1 MSLPPQQKVI
11 PDKSGGK
18 HRAAAAMKEPTV
30 QHAGDVFYGGMGPPA
45 LESAHGVGESRGHGS
60 GVFNPEKGP
69 QSRAHYQQTA
79 PVKWM
84 HQDPIQAAGW
94 SQDAPGPLPTNPWGQ
109 NFSPYMG
116 GLNNV
121 RGQMAFP
128 KGSHDGGAALQMG
141 PAEKQ
146 APGSMEVYRE
156 AAQAQAQVQAR
167 GLEWGQHGAA
177 GAMRQAQLQA
187 FQQGHKG
194 VDLQAQP
201 PHAPS
206 SHPSMPP
213 GSLLQPFQLA
223 FGPTKQHLPSGYYQ
237 VVQGGTKAMP
247 NLSYNEQP
255 KTQQQHQLMQL
266 QMQQQHQV
274 QQQHQQQQK
283 QQQQL
288 HQQQHHHQQQQHQL
302 QQQLQHQMQQHQ
314 IQLQQQLQ
322 QQYYK
327 QQLQQEQR
335 QQMHQQQQ
343 QPHSLPPQEIL
354 QPQSQQKQQ
363 PNQHFLSYNQP
374 PDNCLSSASP
384 TPPQKDMPPSV
395 ETQGHTPDVET
406 PSTDPSSTPSCP
418 PKLTSDPMS
427 PSSDASPAAPRR
439 SRRLSRD
446 GLSPLGDPPSL
457 SSWNQ
462 TSGEVPQNGVVAGR
476 EGGERQGPTGG
487 VIQSTH
493 RRRRASKEINLE
505 TLAQEASER
514 ESLPSA
520 KMAKQQQQE
529 EGLTGRQAGMVPL
542 VIPVSVPVRQGQTAP
557 PGTWPHGRPPGQHA
571 LLPHQSQHKPSVI
584 VARRRSLRN
593 SLSESFSQDGESD
606 AGQDDDVKSAKHK
619 RRPRPE
625 PLFIPPPKPAT
636 FIAPSVYSAITPYQS
651 HLRSPIRLPDHPFTL
666 PPYTPPPILSPVREG
681 SGLYFSTFLS
691 SIAAGNQTLQPPPN
705 TPKSAS
711 RSLLRSTSSTDITPP
726 VLPLITDATPVSF
739 EPRINIGLKYQAE
752 VPELQCDTSL
762 TQCDQHKA
770 DLVWLPMKESLLRH
784 AEQETVDDLMS
795 LACSSALYGGGT
807 NQELA
812 LHCLH
817 ECGGNVLET
826 LAFLLLKEPIF
837 SKDHNLADY
846 HYSGSDSWTPSEK
859 RCFNKGISVY
869 RKDFFMVQKLV
880 QTKTVA
886 QCVEFYYMHK
896 KQVKVSRSGTL
907 TYGPPESP
915 AEKHTEA
922 VGDVKSSQGS
932 KTSQKEEVDR
942 KWERSCDR
950 GQDGNQSRV
959 TQTLQAHDNTGAVLG
974 HRDQDAVH
982 KVGPPHPTH
991 PSAPRKPRP
1000 ESAGKKSGAPPKPP
1014 GDPEGVFPCKKCS
1027 RVFYK
1032 VKSRSAHMK
1041 SHAEREKKEAAL
1053 KLKEEEEERAAIAM
1067 GEARAREAAEAMQN
1081 GNEGGNGAGEQ
1092 DEVSDEAEDEKDE
1105 DWQ

>member
-1 MSLPPQQKVI
+1 MSHPPQQKVI

-45 LESAHGVGESRGHGS
+45 LESAHRVGEPGGHGS

-79 PVKWM
+79 SVKWM
-84 HQDPIQAAGW
+84 HQDHIQAAGW
-94 SQDAPGPLPTNPWGQ
+94 SQDASGPLPTNSWGQ
-109 NFSPYMG
+109 NFSPYMD

-121 RGQMAFP
+121 RVQMAFP

-156 AAQAQAQVQAR
+156 ATQAQAQAR
-167 GLEWGQHGAA
+167 GLEWGQQAA
-177 GAMRQAQLQA
+177 AVAMRQAQLQA
-187 FQQGHKG
+187 FQQGHTG

-206 SHPSMPP
+206 SHPTMQP
-213 GSLLQPFQLA
+213 GSLMQPIQLA
-223 FGPTKQHLPSGYYQ
+223 FGPTKQHLPSGYYP
-237 VVQGGTKAMP
+237 VFQGGTKAIP

-266 QMQQQHQV
+266 QMQQQQ
-274 QQQHQQQQK
+274 QQQQK
-283 QQQQL
+283 QQQQQL
-288 HQQQHHHQQQQHQL
+288 HQQHHHQQQQQQQHQL

-314 IQLQQQLQ
+314 IQLQLN
-322 QQYYK
+322 QQYHK
-327 QQLQQEQR
+327 QQIQQEQR
-335 QQMHQQQQ
+335 QQMHQQQLQ
-343 QPHSLPPQEIL
+343 PPHSLPPQEIL
-354 QPQSQQKQQ
+354 QPQSQQKPQ
-363 PNQHFLSYNQP
+363 PNQHILSYNQP
-374 PDNCLSSASP
+374 PDNCPSRASP
-384 TPPQKDMPPSV
+384 STPQKDMPLSV
-395 ETQGHTPDVET
+395 ETEGLGHTPDVDT
-406 PSTDPSSTPSCP
+406 PSADPSSTPTDPCP

-446 GLSPLGDPPSL
+446 GLSPLVDPPSL
-457 SSWNQ
+457 SPWNQ
-462 TSGEVPQNGVVAGR
+462 TFREVPQNGVVARR
-476 EGGERQGPTGG
+476 EGGGRQGPTGG
-487 VIQSTH
+487 VIQSTR

-505 TLAQEASER
+505 TLAQKASER
-514 ESLPSA
+514 ESLPSS
-520 KMAKQQQQE
+520 KMAKQQQE
-529 EGLTGRQAGMVPL
+529 EGLMGRQAGMVPL
-542 VIPVSVPVRQGQTAP
+542 VIPVSVPVCQGQTAP

-571 LLPHQSQHKPSVI
+571 LLPPQPQHKPSVI
-584 VARRRSLRN
+584 VASRRSLRN
-593 SLSESFSQDGESD
+593 SLSESFSPDGEGD
-606 AGQDDDVKSAKHK
+606 VGQDDDGKLAKHK
-619 RRPRPE
+619 WRPRPE

-651 HLRSPIRLPDHPFTL
+651 HLRSPIRLPDHHFTL

-691 SIAAGNQTLQPPPN
+691 SIAASNQTLQPPPN

-739 EPRINIGLKYQAE
+739 EPRINIGLQYQAE
-752 VPELQCDTSL
+752 VPELQCDRSL
-762 TQCDQHKA
+762 TQWDQHKA
-770 DLVWLPMKESLLRH
+770 DLVWLPMKASLLRH

-826 LAFLLLKEPIF
+826 LAFLLLKEPVF
-837 SKDHNLADY
+837 SDGHHLADY
-846 HYSGSDSWTPSEK
+846 HYSGSDSWTPSGK
-859 RCFNKGISVY
+859 R
-869 RKDFFMVQKLV
+869 FFIKASLLQEGLLHVRNCSQ
-880 QTKTVA
+880 
-886 QCVEFYYMHK
+886 
-896 KQVKVSRSGTL
+896 
-907 TYGPPESP
+907 
-915 AEKHTEA
+915 
-922 VGDVKSSQGS
+922 SSQGS
-932 KTSQKEEVDR
+932 KPSQEEVDR
-942 KWERSCDR
+942 KWEGSCDR

-959 TQTLQAHDNTGAVLG
+959 SQTLQAHDNTGVVLG

-982 KVGPPHPTH
+982 KVGPPHPTP
-991 PSAPRKPRP
+991 PSAARKPRP
-1000 ESAGKKSGAPPKPP
+1000 EAGKKSRAPPKPP

-1053 KLKEEEEERAAIAM
+1053 KLKEEEERVFEA
-1067 GEARAREAAEAMQN
+1067 EARAREAAEVMQN
-1081 GNEGGNGAGEQ
+1081 GNGGGNGAGEQ
-1092 DEVSDEAEDEKDE
+1092 DEVSDEGVPSETEDEKDQ

>member
-1 MSLPPQQKVI
+1 MELHAFDFGPEEIGSAELALDDYSMSLPPQQKVI

-30 QHAGDVFYGGMGPPA
+30 QHAGDVFYGCMGPPA

-237 VVQGGTKAMP
+237 VVQGGTKAIP

-255 KTQQQHQLMQL
+255 KTQQPHQLMQL

-327 QQLQQEQR
+327 QQVQQEQR

-384 TPPQKDMPPSV
+384 TPPQKDIPPSV

-457 SSWNQ
+457 SPWNQ

-520 KMAKQQQQE
+520 KMAKQQQE

-571 LLPHQSQHKPSVI
+571 LLPHQSQHKPS
-584 VARRRSLRN
+584 
-593 SLSESFSQDGESD
+593 DGESD

-711 RSLLRSTSSTDITPP
+711 RSLLRS
-726 VLPLITDATPVSF
+726 
-739 EPRINIGLKYQAE
+739 R
-752 VPELQCDTSL
+752 
-762 TQCDQHKA
+762 
-770 DLVWLPMKESLLRH
+770 
-784 AEQETVDDLMS
+784 
-795 LACSSALYGGGT
+795 
-807 NQELA
+807 
-812 LHCLH
+812 
-817 ECGGNVLET
+817 
-826 LAFLLLKEPIF
+826 
-837 SKDHNLADY
+837 
-846 HYSGSDSWTPSEK
+846 SDSWTPSEK

>member
-1 MSLPPQQKVI
+1 MSHPPQQKVI

-30 QHAGDVFYGGMGPPA
+30 QHAVDVFYGGMGPPA
-45 LESAHGVGESRGHGS
+45 LESAHRVGEPGGHGS

-79 PVKWM
+79 SVKWM
-84 HQDPIQAAGW
+84 HQDHIQAAGW
-94 SQDAPGPLPTNPWGQ
+94 SQDASGPLPTNSWGQ
-109 NFSPYMG
+109 NFSPYID

-121 RGQMAFP
+121 RVQMAFP
-128 KGSHDGGAALQMG
+128 KGSNDGGAALQMG

-156 AAQAQAQVQAR
+156 ATQAQAQAR
-167 GLEWGQHGAA
+167 GLEWGQHAA
-177 GAMRQAQLQA
+177 AAAMRQAQLQA

-206 SHPSMPP
+206 SHPTMQP
-213 GSLLQPFQLA
+213 GSLMQPIQLA
-223 FGPTKQHLPSGYYQ
+223 FGTTKQHLPSGYYP
-237 VVQGGTKAMP
+237 VFQGGTKAMP

-255 KTQQQHQLMQL
+255 KTQQQHHQRMQL
-266 QMQQQHQV
+266 QMQQQQ
-274 QQQHQQQQK
+274 QQQQK
-283 QQQQL
+283 QQQQQQL
-288 HQQQHHHQQQQHQL
+288 HQQHHQQQQQQQHQL
-302 QQQLQHQMQQHQ
+302 QQQLQHQHQMQQHQ
-314 IQLQQQLQ
+314 IQLQLN
-322 QQYYK
+322 QQYHK
-327 QQLQQEQR
+327 QQIQQEQR
-335 QQMHQQQQ
+335 QQMPQQQLQ
-343 QPHSLPPQEIL
+343 PPHSLPSQEIL

-374 PDNCLSSASP
+374 PDNCPSRASP
-384 TPPQKDMPPSV
+384 STPQKDMPLSV
-395 ETQGHTPDVET
+395 ETQGLGHTPDVET
-406 PSTDPSSTPSCP
+406 PSADPSSPPSDPCP

-446 GLSPLGDPPSL
+446 GLSPLVDPPSL
-457 SSWNQ
+457 SPWNQ
-462 TSGEVPQNGVVAGR
+462 TFREVPQNGVVARR

-487 VIQSTH
+487 VIQSTR

-505 TLAQEASER
+505 TLAQKASER
-514 ESLPSA
+514 ESLPSS
-520 KMAKQQQQE
+520 KMAKQQE
-529 EGLTGRQAGMVPL
+529 VGLMGRQAGMVPL

-571 LLPHQSQHKPSVI
+571 LLPPQPQHKPSVI
-584 VARRRSLRN
+584 VASRRSLRN
-593 SLSESFSQDGESD
+593 SLSESFSQDGEGD
-606 AGQDDDVKSAKHK
+606 AGQDDDGKLAKHK
-619 RRPRPE
+619 WRPRPE

-651 HLRSPIRLPDHPFTL
+651 HLRSPIRLPDHHFTL

-691 SIAAGNQTLQPPPN
+691 SIAASNQTLQPPPN
-705 TPKSAS
+705 TPKSVS

-739 EPRINIGLKYQAE
+739 EPRINIGLQYQAE
-752 VPELQCDTSL
+752 VPELQCDRSL
-762 TQCDQHKA
+762 TQWDQHKA
-770 DLVWLPMKESLLRH
+770 DLVWLPMKDSLLRH

-826 LAFLLLKEPIF
+826 LAFLLLKEPVF
-837 SKDHNLADY
+837 CDGHHLADY

-859 RCFNKGISVY
+859 RFFNKGISTY

-896 KQVKVSRSGTL
+896 KQVKISRSGSV
-907 TYGPPESP
+907 TYGPAESP
-915 AEKHTEA
+915 ADRHTEA
-922 VGDVKSSQGS
+922 VVDVKSSQGS
-932 KTSQKEEVDR
+932 KPSQEEVDR
-942 KWERSCDR
+942 KWEGSCDR

-974 HRDQDAVH
+974 HRDQHAVH
-982 KVGPPHPTH
+982 KVGPPHPTP
-991 PSAPRKPRP
+991 PSAARKPRP
-1000 ESAGKKSGAPPKPP
+1000 EAGKKSRAPPKPP

-1027 RVFYK
+1027 RVFFK

-1053 KLKEEEEERAAIAM
+1053 KLKEEEERAVEA
-1067 GEARAREAAEAMQN
+1067 EARAREAAEVMQN
-1081 GNEGGNGAGEQ
+1081 GNGGGNGAGEQ
-1092 DEVSDEAEDEKDE
+1092 DEVSDEDVPSETEDEKDE

>member
-1 MSLPPQQKVI
+1 MSHPPQQKVI

-45 LESAHGVGESRGHGS
+45 LESAHRVGEPGGHGS

-79 PVKWM
+79 SVKWM
-84 HQDPIQAAGW
+84 HQDHIQAAGW
-94 SQDAPGPLPTNPWGQ
+94 SQDASGPLPTNSWGQ
-109 NFSPYMG
+109 NFSPYMD

-121 RGQMAFP
+121 RVQMAFP
-128 KGSHDGGAALQMG
+128 KGSHDEGAALQMG

-156 AAQAQAQVQAR
+156 ATQAQAQAR
-167 GLEWGQHGAA
+167 GLEWGQQAA
-177 GAMRQAQLQA
+177 AAAMRQAQLQA

-206 SHPSMPP
+206 SHPTMQP
-213 GSLLQPFQLA
+213 GSLMQPIQLA
-223 FGPTKQHLPSGYYQ
+223 FGPTKQHLPSGYYP
-237 VVQGGTKAMP
+237 VFQGGTKAMP

-266 QMQQQHQV
+266 QMQQQQ
-274 QQQHQQQQK
+274 QQQQK

-288 HQQQHHHQQQQHQL
+288 HQQHHHQQQQQHQL

-314 IQLQQQLQ
+314 IQLQLN
-322 QQYYK
+322 QQYHK
-327 QQLQQEQR
+327 QQIQQEQR
-335 QQMHQQQQ
+335 QQMHQQQL
-343 QPHSLPPQEIL
+343 QPTHSLPPQEIL

-374 PDNCLSSASP
+374 PDNCPSRASP
-384 TPPQKDMPPSV
+384 STPQKDMPLSV
-395 ETQGHTPDVET
+395 ETQGQGHTPDVET
-406 PSTDPSSTPSCP
+406 PSADPSSTSSDPCP

-427 PSSDASPAAPRR
+427 PSDASPAAPRR

-446 GLSPLGDPPSL
+446 GLSPLVDPPSL
-457 SSWNQ
+457 SPWNQ
-462 TSGEVPQNGVVAGR
+462 TFREVPQNGVVARR

-487 VIQSTH
+487 VIQSTR

-505 TLAQEASER
+505 TLAQKASER
-514 ESLPSA
+514 ESLPSS
-520 KMAKQQQQE
+520 KMAKQQG
-529 EGLTGRQAGMVPL
+529 EGLMGRQAGMVPL
-542 VIPVSVPVRQGQTAP
+542 VIPVSVPVRQGQT
-557 PGTWPHGRPPGQHA
+557 GPPGQHA
-571 LLPHQSQHKPSVI
+571 LLPPQPQHKPSVI
-584 VARRRSLRN
+584 VASRRSLRK
-593 SLSESFSQDGESD
+593 SLSESFSQDLEGD
-606 AGQDDDVKSAKHK
+606 AGQDDDGKLAKHK
-619 RRPRPE
+619 WRPRPE

-651 HLRSPIRLPDHPFTL
+651 HLRSPIRLPDHHFTL

-691 SIAAGNQTLQPPPN
+691 SIAASNQTLQPPPN

-739 EPRINIGLKYQAE
+739 EPRINIGLQYQAE
-752 VPELQCDTSL
+752 VPELQCDRSL
-762 TQCDQHKA
+762 TQWDQHKA
-770 DLVWLPMKESLLRH
+770 DLVWLPMKASLLRH
-784 AEQETVDDLMS
+784 VEQETVDDLMS

-826 LAFLLLKEPIF
+826 LAFLLLKEPVF
-837 SKDHNLADY
+837 SDGHHLADY

-859 RCFNKGISVY
+859 RFFNKGISTY

-896 KQVKVSRSGTL
+896 KQVKISHSGSV
-907 TYGPPESP
+907 TYGPAESP
-915 AEKHTEA
+915 ADRHTEA
-922 VGDVKSSQGS
+922 VVDVKSSQGS
-932 KTSQKEEVDR
+932 KPSQEEVDR
-942 KWERSCDR
+942 KWQGSCDR
-950 GQDGNQSRV
+950 GQDCNQSRV

-974 HRDQDAVH
+974 CRDLDAVH
-982 KVGPPHPTH
+982 KVGPPHPTL
-991 PSAPRKPRP
+991 PSAARKPRP
-1000 ESAGKKSGAPPKPP
+1000 EAGKKSRAPPKPP

-1053 KLKEEEEERAAIAM
+1053 KLKEEEEQRAVEA
-1067 GEARAREAAEAMQN
+1067 EARAREAAEVMQN
-1081 GNEGGNGAGEQ
+1081 GNGGGNGAGEQ
-1092 DEVSDEAEDEKDE
+1092 DEVSDEDVPSETEDEKDE

>member
-1 MSLPPQQKVI
+1 MSHPPQQKVI

-45 LESAHGVGESRGHGS
+45 LESAHRVGEPGGHGS

-79 PVKWM
+79 SVKWM
-84 HQDPIQAAGW
+84 HQDHIQAAGW
-94 SQDAPGPLPTNPWGQ
+94 SQDASGPLPTNSWGQ
-109 NFSPYMG
+109 NFSPYMD

-121 RGQMAFP
+121 RVQMAFP
-128 KGSHDGGAALQMG
+128 KGSHDEGAALQMG

-156 AAQAQAQVQAR
+156 ATQAQAQAR
-167 GLEWGQHGAA
+167 GLEWGQQAA
-177 GAMRQAQLQA
+177 AAAMRQAQLQA

-206 SHPSMPP
+206 SHPTMQP
-213 GSLLQPFQLA
+213 GSLMQPIQLA
-223 FGPTKQHLPSGYYQ
+223 FGPTKQHLPSGYYP
-237 VVQGGTKAMP
+237 VFQGGTKAMP

-266 QMQQQHQV
+266 QMQQQQ
-274 QQQHQQQQK
+274 QQQQK

-288 HQQQHHHQQQQHQL
+288 HQQHHHQQQQQHQL

-314 IQLQQQLQ
+314 IQLQLN
-322 QQYYK
+322 QQYHK
-327 QQLQQEQR
+327 QQIQQEQR
-335 QQMHQQQQ
+335 QQMHQQQL
-343 QPHSLPPQEIL
+343 QPTHSLPPQEIL

-374 PDNCLSSASP
+374 PDNCPSRASP
-384 TPPQKDMPPSV
+384 STPQKDMPLSV
-395 ETQGHTPDVET
+395 ETQGQGHTPDVET
-406 PSTDPSSTPSCP
+406 PSADPSSTSSDPCP

-427 PSSDASPAAPRR
+427 PSDASPAAPRR

-446 GLSPLGDPPSL
+446 GLSPLVDPPSL
-457 SSWNQ
+457 SPWNQ
-462 TSGEVPQNGVVAGR
+462 TFREVPQNGVVARR

-487 VIQSTH
+487 VIQSTR

-505 TLAQEASER
+505 TLAQKASER
-514 ESLPSA
+514 ESLPSS
-520 KMAKQQQQE
+520 KMAKDL
-529 EGLTGRQAGMVPL
+529 EG
-542 VIPVSVPVRQGQTAP
+542 
-557 PGTWPHGRPPGQHA
+557 
-571 LLPHQSQHKPSVI
+571 
-584 VARRRSLRN
+584 
-593 SLSESFSQDGESD
+593 D
-606 AGQDDDVKSAKHK
+606 AGQDDDGKLAKHK
-619 RRPRPE
+619 WRPRPE

-651 HLRSPIRLPDHPFTL
+651 HLRSPIRLPDHHFTL

-691 SIAAGNQTLQPPPN
+691 SIAASNQTLQPPPN

-739 EPRINIGLKYQAE
+739 EPRINIGLQYQAE
-752 VPELQCDTSL
+752 VPELQCDRSL
-762 TQCDQHKA
+762 TQWDQHKA
-770 DLVWLPMKESLLRH
+770 DLVWLPMKASLLRH
-784 AEQETVDDLMS
+784 VEQETVDDLMS

-826 LAFLLLKEPIF
+826 LAFLLLKEPVF
-837 SKDHNLADY
+837 SDGHHLADY

-859 RCFNKGISVY
+859 RFFNKGISTY

-896 KQVKVSRSGTL
+896 KQVKISHSGSV
-907 TYGPPESP
+907 TYGPAESP
-915 AEKHTEA
+915 ADRHTEA
-922 VGDVKSSQGS
+922 VVDVKSSQGS
-932 KTSQKEEVDR
+932 KPSQEEVDR
-942 KWERSCDR
+942 KWQGSCDR
-950 GQDGNQSRV
+950 GQDCNQSRV

-974 HRDQDAVH
+974 CRDLDAVH
-982 KVGPPHPTH
+982 KVGPPHPTL
-991 PSAPRKPRP
+991 PSAARKPRP
-1000 ESAGKKSGAPPKPP
+1000 EAGKKSRAPPKPP

-1053 KLKEEEEERAAIAM
+1053 KLKEEEEQRAVEA
-1067 GEARAREAAEAMQN
+1067 EARAREAAEVMQN
-1081 GNEGGNGAGEQ
+1081 GNGGGNGAGEQ
-1092 DEVSDEAEDEKDE
+1092 DEVSDEDVPSETEDEKDE